1 MPLASGT
8 DTQQQQQTS
17 ETKSEGL
24 SLVQRCSDAY
34 WFLDSSY
41 TLSDKARMASALAVV
56 VGDIQRWAEHAE
68 GQGAILCAAAIRG
81 VAERIN
87 EKLHE

>member
-1 MPLASGT
+1 MPLDSGT
-8 DTQQQQQTS
+8 ATQQQQQTS

-56 VGDIQRWAEHAE
+56 VADIKEWADHADR
-68 GQGAILCAAAIRG
+68 QGAILCAAAIRG
-81 VAERIN
+81 VAERIH
-87 EKLHE
+87 EKLHQ